1 MPLALRYATQRK
13 LSALL
18 TAMPRNGI
26 AYAPIDG
33 AAFDL
38 RFRHCR
44 APRRVTGS
52 ARFHLFWD
60 PFHFASCTNW
70 HNVL

>member
-1 MPLALRYATQRK
+1 LLQSAGMPLALRYAAQRK

-18 TAMPRNGI
+18 TTMPRNGI

-38 RFRHCR
+38 RFRHCCT
-44 APRRVTGS
+44 PRRITRS
-52 ARFHLFWD
+52 ARFHIF
-60 PFHFASCTNW
+60 
-70 HNVL
+70 